1 MAGKI
6 YKCLNPTGVQMPAQ
20 QFPLAE
26 RIDTINGKTI
36 HLNICGEP
44 DITIRLERK
53 LVAEYPQVNW
63 LIKKTNGIDPV
74 RMSEEEMKTVDAAIL
89 GVCW

>member
-6 YKCLNPTGVQMPAQ
+6 YKCLNPTGMQMPVNT
-20 QFPLAE
+20 FPLAP
-26 RIDTINGKTI
+26 RIDTIDGKTI

-44 DITIRLERK
+44 DITIRLEKK

-63 LIKKTNGIDPV
+63 LIKKTYGIDPR
-74 RMSEEEMKTVDAAIL
+74 RMSEEETKTVDAAIL